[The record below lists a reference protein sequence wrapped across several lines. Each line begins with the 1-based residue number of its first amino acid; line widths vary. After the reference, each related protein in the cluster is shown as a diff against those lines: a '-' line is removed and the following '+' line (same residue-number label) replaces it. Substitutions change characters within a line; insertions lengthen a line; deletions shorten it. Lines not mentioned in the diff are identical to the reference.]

1 VVNDKSVIE
10 IIKQR
15 YSCRTYQER
24 PIDDVQQQAISDFL
38 SVIQKGPFGNP
49 LRFEMVAAKTVGM
62 GTQVDRRALK
72 GLGTYG
78 TLHNVPGFIV
88 GVVATN
94 EKNKANNRDMEDY
107 GYWLEEAILFAKA
120 IGLDTCW
127 LGGFFTRSSFSR
139 AMGVKPNELIPA
151 VAAIGYA
158 MSDPRTGDV
167 IRMAAGS
174 NRRFSWE
181 KLFFQNDFSQPIS
194 VQEAGAYAEPL
205 EMVRLAPSASNK
217 QPWRIIREGNAW
229 HFYLQRTPG
238 YGGGLVSL
246 FLSHADLQ
254 QVDIGIAMC
263 HFDLT
268 AAELGLKG
276 TWEINEPRITRPDN
290 LTEYIATWI
299 GSQGDNGG

>member
-1 VVNDKSVIE
+1 MFNDKSVME
-10 IIKQR
+10 IIKRR
-15 YSCRTYQER
+15 YSCRNYQER
-24 PIDDVQQQAISDFL
+24 PIDEAQQQSIRDFL
-38 SVIQKGPFGNP
+38 SAIQAGPFGNP
-49 LRFEMVAAKTVGM
+49 LRFELAAARTVGM
-62 GTQVDRRALK
+62 GTKADRGALK

-78 TLHNVPGFIV
+78 TLRNVPGFIV
-88 GVVATN
+88 GVVATDD
-94 EKNKANNRDMEDY
+94 KNKANNRALEDY
-107 GYWLEEAILFAKA
+107 GYRLEETILYAKA
-120 IGLDTCW
+120 MGLDTCW

-139 AMGVKPNELIPA
+139 AVGVKSNELIPA

-174 NRRFSWE
+174 NRRFTWE
-181 KLFFQNDFSQPIS
+181 TLFFQNDFSQPIS
-194 VQEAGAYAEPL
+194 VQEAGVYAEPL

-217 QPWRIIREGNAW
+217 QPWRIIRQGNTW
-229 HFYLQRTPG
+229 HFYLRRTPG

-263 HFDLT
+263 HFGLT

-276 TWEINEPRITRPDN
+276 TWEIKEPEITRTDD
-290 LTEYIATWI
+290 LTEYIATWMEA
-299 GSQGDNGG
+299 